1 MQNPY
6 KWASACVTGASHHA
20 CGAPCEDAVASRLVT
35 VETTQY
41 FIVAVSDGMGS
52 ADHGGRGAEI
62 AANAF
67 VDLAAKRLATR
78 RSWSGSGLL
87 GVANAVATDVH
98 HVLLRFASRMNAHPM
113 QYAATLL
120 ACITDGKHSAFVQ
133 IGDGA
138 IVMGPVR
145 QMWRPVFAPQR
156 GEYANISCFITE
168 ADALQKLQARLHV
181 GFLHNIALMTDG
193 VEPLV
198 LARGVVTPAL
208 FDHLASVMG
217 GLTRPGSVGALSAQ
231 LETLLAGPLVQ
242 GRIGDDAS
250 LFILHTADLP

>member
-35 VETTQY
+35 LEGTRY

-52 ADHGGRGAEI
+52 ALHGGRGAKI

-67 VDLAAKRLATR
+67 VDLAAKRLAVR
-78 RSWSGSGLL
+78 RSWSGPGLL
-87 GVANAVATDVH
+87 GVARTVAAEVH
-98 HVLLRFASRMNAHPM
+98 HVLVRFADRIHAHPM
-113 QYAATLL
+113 DYAATLL
-120 ACITDGKHSAFVQ
+120 ACITDGKRSAFVQ
-133 IGDGA
+133 IGDGV
-138 IVMGPVR
+138 IVMGPVHSL
-145 QMWRPVFAPQR
+145 WRPVFAPQR
-156 GEYANISCFITE
+156 GEYANISKFITE
-168 ADALQKLQARLHV
+168 ADALQKLQTRLHI

-198 LARGVVTPAL
+198 LARGVVTPTL

-217 GLTRPGSVGALSAQ
+217 GLTRPGPIGALSAQ